1 MHKKYAV
8 YLWKVLKMAVL
19 SHFYFGI
26 DLALYKIAI
35 HFAEAYC

>member
-1 MHKKYAV
+1 VHNKYAV
-8 YLWKVLKMAVL
+8 RLKKRLKTAVL
-19 SHFYFGI
+19 SRFYFGI